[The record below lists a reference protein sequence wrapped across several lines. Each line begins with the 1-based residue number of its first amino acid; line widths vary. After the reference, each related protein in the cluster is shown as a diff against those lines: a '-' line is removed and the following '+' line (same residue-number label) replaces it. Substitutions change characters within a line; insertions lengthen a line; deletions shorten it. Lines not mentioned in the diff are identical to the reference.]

1 MTRRKDKIKQKQEQ
15 ELIRKTQ
22 IKSRVFQKQIE
33 LTKEMNILENIQ
45 GLPPELIRI
54 IYGYLSGNAKIICNF
69 KFKFLEKIAP
79 TYRIYDNVDVIEDLS
94 IEQLSILC
102 NKGFLKKYQDIVDVF
117 NDRIK
122 IWYTPENHKHVKTGT
137 KYACYRYITNI
148 IRIYN
153 KNKNKI
159 KKQKNW
165 IFTGGNTLFLD
176 LDKAFYLYKC
186 LEDLDNKLFEYY

>member
-1 MTRRKDKIKQKQEQ
+1 MTRRKDKMKQKQE
-15 ELIRKTQ
+15 LVRKTQ

-33 LTKEMNILENIQ
+33 LIKETNILENIQ

-54 IYGYLSGNAKIICNF
+54 IYEYLSGNAKIICNF
-69 KFKFLEKIAP
+69 KFNFLEKIAP
-79 TYRIYDNVDVIEDLS
+79 TFRIYDNVDIIDELS

-102 NKGFLKKYQDIVDVF
+102 SKGFLKKYPDIVDEF
-117 NDRIK
+117 NDHIR

-148 IRIYN
+148 IRIYS
-153 KNKNKI
+153 KNKNKL

-165 IFTGGNTLFLD
+165 VFTGGNTLFLD

-186 LEDLDNKLFEYY
+186 LENLDNRLLD